1 MPPAASRQLFL
12 TKPSKFQIEY
22 SINAW
27 MDPNNQVDPKRA
39 QEQWETLHASYLKVG
54 AKVEVFEPLDG
65 WPDSVFTGDAIFLYG
80 KQGIASRFRVAER
93 AGEVEPM
100 VKRFEAKGYQI
111 HRLPEGLHFEGNGE
125 AILWNGMIL
134 AGYGVRSDR
143 KALDFLAKTMDVKV
157 IPLRVQPPHFHV
169 DTCICPLNDHTL
181 AYVPNALDADSQ
193 ARVKKLGA
201 DLISIDR
208 EESRLLACNSM
219 ALNSNVIVSTIH
231 APKFHKALEKA
242 GFDVMPLDLS
252 EFAKSGGGAKCLT
265 LEAYQPA

>member
-27 MDPNNQVDPKRA
+27 MDPKNQVDPKQA

-65 WPDSVFTGDAIFLYG
+65 WPDSVFTGDAIFLAG
-80 KQGIASRFRVAER
+80 KQGIASRFRVTER
-93 AGEVEPM
+93 VGEVEPT
-100 VKRFEAKGYQI
+100 VKRFEEKGYQI
-111 HRLPEGLHFEGNGE
+111 HRLPEGPYFEGNGE

-143 KALDFLAKTMDVKV
+143 KALDFLAKSMDVEV

-169 DTCICPLNDHTL
+169 DTIVCPLRKDLL
-181 AYVPNALDADSQ
+181 AYVPSGMDEESLD
-193 ARVKKLGA
+193 RIEKLGVN
-201 DLISIDR
+201 LIAIDQD
-208 EESRLLACNSM
+208 EALELACNSM
-219 ALNSNVIVSTIH
+219 ALGDDAIVSTH
-231 APKFHKALEKA
+231 KAPKFHKELEKV
-242 GFDVMPLDLS
+242 GFKVIPLDLS

-265 LEAYQPA
+265 LEAYG